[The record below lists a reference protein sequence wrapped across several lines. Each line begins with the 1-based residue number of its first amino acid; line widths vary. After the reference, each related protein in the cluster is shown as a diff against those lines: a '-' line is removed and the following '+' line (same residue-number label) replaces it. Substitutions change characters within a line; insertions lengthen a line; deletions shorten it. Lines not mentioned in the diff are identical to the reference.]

1 MSVSRIEHL
10 KTSLIKREL
19 ETTPWEALVELAH
32 KKVVGDVS
40 ALSLNDLEK
49 QSIEALGKFDL
60 DIKRSISRLAE
71 YKMVTATTLEI
82 VEHARTALELEYS
95 LIPAEDLETLYRL
108 FMGSDESG
116 QQVVVAPIVTLS
128 KDI

>member
-1 MSVSRIEHL
+1 MSASRIEHL

-32 KKVVGDVS
+32 KKVIADVS
-40 ALSLNDLEK
+40 ALSLGELEK

-60 DIKRSISRLAE
+60 DIKRSIFRLAE
-71 YKMVTATTLEI
+71 FMMVTATTLEI
-82 VEHARTALELEYS
+82 VEYARTALEVEYS
-95 LIPAEDLETLYRL
+95 LIPVEDLETLYRL
-108 FMGSDESG
+108 FMSHDDGGEIS
-116 QQVVVAPIVTLS
+116 APIVTLS

>member
-19 ETTPWEALVELAH
+19 ETTPWEALVGLAH
-32 KKVVGDVS
+32 KKVIGEVS
-40 ALSLNDLEK
+40 ALSLGDLEK
-49 QSIEALGKFDL
+49 QSIESLGKFDL

-95 LIPAEDLETLYRL
+95 LIPVEDLETLYRL
-108 FMGSDESG
+108 FMGGADSSELPATS
-116 QQVVVAPIVTLS
+116 VVTLS